1 MLPENS
7 ARMICNT
14 FDVGE
19 KDLFVSS
26 FQSSFRNMLI
36 IYILVT
42 LTHLY
47 DHLHTSDGIT
57 ILKKNKKYL
66 TCFNSSLILLSL
78 QFRKYSSICILDFW
92 LAYSNTEASNASRSL
107 LVLLSLEGK
116 VRWSEAVQLIEPHL
130 RVDCLGLII
139 NWL

>member
-116 VRWSEAVQLIEPHL
+116 VRWSEAVQLTEPHL